1 MGVASSQD
9 KGNRSDSN
17 NASTSKPRL
26 IQVLFFL
33 KQTNKII
40 YILKI

>member
-17 NASTSKPRL
+17 NASTSKTRL
-26 IQVLFFL
+26 IQVFF
-33 KQTNKII
+33 
-40 YILKI
+40 